1 MTKCDD
7 PKSLILKLLKD
18 HPEGA
23 TIQKLSKL
31 CNMSRITV
39 TKYIHELLGEGRIF
53 ERKIGVARL
62 MFSKEKFLEVVREED
77 IINKLRS
84 KMK

>member
-1 MTKCDD
+1 MSKKDD
-7 PKSLILKLLKD
+7 PKGLLLGILKD

-23 TIQKLSKL
+23 TIQRLSKL
-31 CNMSRITV
+31 SNMSRITV
-39 TKYIHELLGEGRIF
+39 TKYIHELIGEGRVM

-62 MFSKEKFLEVVREED
+62 MFSKEKYMEVVREED
-77 IINKLRS
+77 IMNKIRS